1 RAVESGESALLFAV
15 VRIPSD
21 RLSDPARARLIDLLA
36 RLLDH
41 PEPTVRLDV
50 LTRCAEQPPA
60 DAARVLLTKILDA
73 LGSPLPD
80 LRQAAARALAADLS
94 ADDAP
99 LVGAAA
105 RRLGP
110 NRPAIQALTGSL
122 TQAINLRRPRLAAVG
137 EAVLVALA
145 DDPVLASTRLVLGLV
160 T

>member
-1 RAVESGESALLFAV
+1 VGVPRPVRGALDREESWAMIDRAAESGEPALLFAV

-21 RLSDPARARLIDLLA
+21 HLSDPVKARLIDLLA

-60 DAARVLLTKILDA
+60 DATRVLLTKILDA

-94 ADDAP
+94 AGGAP
-99 LVGAAA
+99 LA
-105 RRLGP
+105 RAPAPRLGP
-110 NRPAIQALTGSL
+110 KPPG
-122 TQAINLRRPRLAAVG
+122 V
-137 EAVLVALA
+137 
-145 DDPVLASTRLVLGLV
+145 
-160 T
+160 